1 MKKYLFIATWLLTLC
16 SMAVANPIDQA
27 EARQKAQAFMSRKG
41 KTVQAIPHRAPH
53 QNGNTATCPLYIF
66 NAEAGAGFVVV
77 SGDDRTEAI
86 LGYVDNG
93 SYQEDTAPE
102 NMKAWLQGYADVIAS
117 LDNPPVVSDQD
128 GAGNHANYPSPPD
141 AAEPVS
147 MDSSMPLT
155 VAHHPAIAPMVVT
168 KWNQG
173 NVNNPTY
180 NQYCPSL
187 NSLYAVTGCVA
198 TAMAQ
203 IMYYH
208 RWPQEATNSIPSYDF
223 TLTNNDEKYGMTSE
237 ELPPFV
243 FDWDAMLPIYTGNNS
258 RDDYEAVA
266 RLMQYCGYAVEMEYG
281 INGSGAFSE
290 NVVKALHDY
299 FDYDGNTRFVSRS
312 QFTASEWD
320 ALLYE
325 ELSAGRPIYYSG
337 SSTGGGHAFV
347 CDGYDG
353 EGFYHINWG
362 WGGSGDGFFKISVL
376 NPHVS
381 GIGGST
387 TSDGYAMGQAAVVGI
402 GPNQGNPVYESPV
415 CLTTTSMTYSGSVIN
430 FDAFNMTGRELCV
443 LFGLGHYVD
452 GELTADYFY
461 YYDGL
466 LPGTGWSRLGI
477 DVYDMGLP
485 DGTYNI
491 YPISVECDEEA
502 EPLRSV
508 ERNGSENLYLVVT
521 IANGA
526 VSITEPFAL
535 SVNGISLL
543 GNGIADM
550 TQEIS
555 VSLTNQGAE
564 FYGNLYLFAS
574 TDDNLGDH
582 QAMTIAVVESGGKED
597 VSFYFTP
604 PYAAT
609 WHIWICT
616 DEDGNNIIGAAEMV
630 FTDPPTGEVTL
641 AIDALE
647 IVSHEQTTATVTIS
661 NTGDVGYYREL
672 WAFIF
677 KNGEQ
682 SYVGYQSTGA
692 LGLEPGTSQTFTFT
706 FDDLEVGAYYNIGFY
721 HFKHFD
727 DSNVTTTGFS
737 EWFQVTE
744 ATPPVLDFD
753 TEKARLEGMAD
764 SLSVN
769 LNNLKAIIDVLM
781 LQSNI
786 IMEIYETLSNRIQD
800 HKQQYAEI
808 LNKMLDS
815 NIPDEKKQ
823 ELNQSLELLFGVITD
838 SESTGNNLYNSLIN
852 SKMNIEQLG
861 QLYEPIPTT
870 LGNLYEQF
878 ASATTLDD
886 LNAIEAGLNAL
897 QLTYSQL
904 AQSVETE
911 QQNVIQNQ
919 ADMNEWNQDLVNIRH
934 QLQEAEA
941 MVDCE
946 IARQE
951 VMEALDELP
960 LLAPILG
967 YDADMLDQMRTLVS
981 NWNEKYE
988 ALTQHCETL
997 QQWLESGEKGH
1008 TLTAEERASILQELS
1023 DLNTELTNMKD
1034 NWSFIL
1040 QINDE
1045 YVSVSDN
1052 YDNMYQALL
1061 TWIETTKSSL
1071 QEASTRDEI
1080 EALRQQVADKREEI
1094 VNTPIPDLPLP
1105 SIESME
1111 PEATEAR
1118 LQAIDNRLNEIEAL
1132 LNKVPTDINHILSQ
1146 SGGRAD
1152 VWTLSGQLVRRQ
1164 ATSLS
1169 GLPAGI
1175 YIVNGQKVAVRSTTT
1190 HQ

>member
-1 MKKYLFIATWLLTLC
+1 MKKYLFITTWLLALC

-27 EARQKAQAFMSRKG
+27 KARQKAQAFMSQKG
-41 KTVQAIPHRAPH
+41 KTVQAIPHRAPNK
-53 QNGNTATCPLYIF
+53 NGSADTCPLYIF
-66 NAEAGAGFVVV
+66 NAEAGTGFVVV

-93 SYQEDTAPE
+93 SYQEETAPE
-102 NMKAWLQGYADVIAS
+102 NMKAWLQGYADVIEQ
-117 LDNPPVVSDQD
+117 LE
-128 GAGNHANYPSPPD
+128 GSPQHT
-141 AAEPVS
+141 
-147 MDSSMPLT
+147 PLAT
-155 VAHHPAIAPMVVT
+155 HPAIAPLVVT

-173 NVNNPTY
+173 DTSHPTY
-180 NQYCPSL
+180 NLYCPEMFSK
-187 NSLYAVTGCVA
+187 YAVTGCVA

-203 IMYYH
+203 IVNYH
-208 RWPQEATNSIPSYDF
+208 QWPQNATTAIPAYSYV
-223 TLTNNDEKYGMTSE
+223 TNYNDTDYDMWED
-237 ELPPFV
+237 ELPPV
-243 FDWDAMLPIYTGNNS
+243 TFDWANMLPVYTKNNAQS
-258 RDDYEAVA
+258 DYEAVA
-266 RLMQYCGYAVEMEYG
+266 RLMQYCGHAVQMIYG
-281 INGSGAFSE
+281 VSGSGAFSE
-290 NVVKALHDY
+290 NVDDALRNY
-299 FDYDGNTRFVSRS
+299 FDYDGAARCLDRA
-312 QFTASEWD
+312 QYTASAWD
-320 ALLYE
+320 GTLYD
-325 ELSAGRPIYYSG
+325 ELQNGRPIYYSG
-337 SSTGGGHAFV
+337 SSNGGGHAFV

-353 EGFYHINWG
+353 DGFYHINWG
-362 WGGSGDGFFKISVL
+362 WGGSGDGYFKISIL
-376 NPHVS
+376 NPSVS

-387 TSDGYAMGQAAVVGI
+387 TKDGYAMGQQAVIGI
-402 GPNQGNPVYESPV
+402 QPNQGNPVPEEPIR
-415 CLTTTSMTYSGSVIN
+415 LNTTWMDYNGSVISFN
-430 FDAFNMTGRELCV
+430 AYNISGTDADF
-443 LFGLGHYVD
+443 LFGLGHYEN
-452 GELTADYFY
+452 GTLTPDYLY
-461 YYDGL
+461 SYEGL
-466 LPGTGWSRLGI
+466 LSGTGWGQLDI
-477 DVYDMGLP
+477 DVNDMNLP
-485 DGTYNI
+485 DGTYHI
-491 YPISVECDEEA
+491 YPISAMGLEE
-502 EPLRSV
+502 ENI
-508 ERNGSENLYLVVT
+508 EEWYINGGATLYLVVT
-521 IANGA
+521 VSNGT
-526 VSITEPFAL
+526 VTIMQPYDLQVTDI
-535 SVNGISLL
+535 NLL
-543 GNGIADM
+543 GNGVM
-550 TQEIS
+550 GLSQEIR
-555 VSLTNQGAE
+555 VSITNQGEE
-564 FYGNLYLFAS
+564 FYGDLYLFAS
-574 TDDNLGDH
+574 TDYNLGDK
-582 QAMTIAVVESGGKED
+582 QAMTTAVVRANGKED
-597 VSFYFTP
+597 ISFFFNP
-604 PYAAT
+604 PHADT
-609 WHIWICT
+609 WHIWIAT
-616 DEDGNNIIGAAEMV
+616 DANGNNIIGTADME
-630 FTDPPTGEVTL
+630 FIDPPTEAV
-641 AIDALE
+641 ALE
-647 IVSHEQTTATVTIS
+647 IDNLQLEPHTTTTATVTIA
-661 NTGDVGYYREL
+661 NTSEVAYYREL
-672 WAFIF
+672 WAFLF
-677 KNGEQ
+677 KNGEE
-682 SYVGYQSTGA
+682 SYVGYQNTGA
-692 LGLEPGTSQTFTFT
+692 LKLEPGASQTFTFT
-706 FDDLEVGAYYNIGFY
+706 FDDLEVDAYYNIGFY

-737 EWFQVTE
+737 GWFQVTE

-753 TEKARLEGMAD
+753 TEKARLEGMAN

-769 LNNLKAIIDVLM
+769 LNNLKPIIDDLM

-786 IMEIYETLSNRIQD
+786 IMEIYETVSNRIQD

-919 ADMNEWNQDLVNIRH
+919 ADMNEWNQDVEGIPT

-988 ALTQHCETL
+988 ALTQHCENL

-1132 LNKVPTDINHILSQ
+1132 LNKVPTDISRILGQ
-1146 SGGRAD
+1146 CGGRAD
-1152 VWTLSGQLVRRQ
+1152 VWTLSGQLIRRQ

-1169 GLPAGI
+1169 GLPVGI